1 MFYNNVHT
9 RIRYIFL
16 VVILVLVIAIAR
28 VFYIQVF
35 SYKKLNTLAESL
47 WSRKLPISADRGKI
61 VDRNGRVLADN
72 ITTTSLVV
80 IPNQIEN
87 KEDAAKKLSEIL
99 GSDYKD
105 MLKHV
110 SKKTS
115 IERVHP
121 EGRRLSY
128 EIAEKIDA
136 LKIDGV
142 YLVEPDEIYEIEP
155 NINTAVKK
163 GLYSQNVAIVAPYD
177 LAIAYAEVA
186 SDNGV
191 NFRLEEE
198 VLTIQNITKGFK
210 VVTNKNKFS
219 CKVVINTIAD
229 EIYINENGIVKEKD
243 IEDTINSFKNM
254 SYLLLDDNYENKLER
269 IVTKTFDKDTFVVS
283 TPGLNGGSLVGI
295 KSIEKTSLDDNLNY
309 ASKLLKKL
317 NKSNINNLFRE
328 SYDKDSIVIDEKKV
342 DKGYISVIGT
352 HYGKVTLA
360 PAIAKMLCDTIS
372 SNLNCKLKK
381 NFIDKRRE
389 FYRFREMDRNEI
401 NEVIKLDKR
410 YGKIICMCNNVSEGE
425 IVDSI
430 RRPLGARTV
439 KGVKRRTGA
448 GFGNCHGAYCNE
460 RIIQI
465 LARELDKKITDI
477 VDDSKNSNIISGRIK
492 EFKEI

>member
-1 MFYNNVHT
+1 MDYDVLVLGGGIIGCAVAYELSKYNLNIAVIEKEYDIADDVSFVNTSIVYDGSETSNNVMAGLEYIGNILLEDLCEKFNVPFK
-9 RIRYIFL
+9 RIGSLR
-16 VVILVLVIAIAR
+16 VVNDDNGVVKLGEMYERAIR
-28 VFYIQVF
+28 
-35 SYKKLNTLAESL
+35 
-47 WSRKLPISADRGKI
+47 RG
-61 VDRNGRVLADN
+61 
-72 ITTTSLVV
+72 
-80 IPNQIEN
+80 
-87 KEDAAKKLSEIL
+87 
-99 GSDYKD
+99 
-105 MLKHV
+105 
-110 SKKTS
+110 
-115 IERVHP
+115 
-121 EGRRLSY
+121 
-128 EIAEKIDA
+128 
-136 LKIDGV
+136 IDGV
-142 YLVEPDEIYEIEP
+142 YLVEPDEVYEIEP
-155 NINTAVKK
+155 NINTSIKK

-219 CKVVINTIAD
+219 CKVVINTIAN
-229 EIYINENGIVKEKD
+229 EIYINEKGIVEEKD
-243 IEDTINSFKNM
+243 TENDINSFKNM
-254 SYLLLDDNYENKLER
+254 SYILLDDNYENKLER

-283 TPGLNGGSLVGI
+283 TPVLNGGSLVGI

-309 ASKLLKKL
+309 ASKLLKNL
-317 NKSNINNLFRE
+317 NKGNINNLFRE
-328 SYDKDSIVIDEKKV
+328 SYDKDSIVVDEQQI

-372 SNLNCKLKK
+372 SSLNCKLKK

-389 FYRFREMDRNEI
+389 FYRFREMNRNEI

-448 GFGNCHGAYCNE
+448 GFGNCHGSYCNE

-492 EFKEI
+492 EFKEV

>member
-1 MFYNNVHT
+1 MDYDVLVLGGGIIGCAVAYELSKYNLNIAVIEKEYDIADDVSFVNTSIVYDGSETSNNVMAGLVYIGNILLEDLCEKFNVPFK
-9 RIRYIFL
+9 RIGSLR
-16 VVILVLVIAIAR
+16 VVNDDNGVVKLGEMYERAIR
-28 VFYIQVF
+28 
-35 SYKKLNTLAESL
+35 
-47 WSRKLPISADRGKI
+47 RG
-61 VDRNGRVLADN
+61 
-72 ITTTSLVV
+72 
-80 IPNQIEN
+80 
-87 KEDAAKKLSEIL
+87 
-99 GSDYKD
+99 
-105 MLKHV
+105 
-110 SKKTS
+110 
-115 IERVHP
+115 
-121 EGRRLSY
+121 
-128 EIAEKIDA
+128 
-136 LKIDGV
+136 IDGV
-142 YLVEPDEIYEIEP
+142 YLVEPDEVYEIEP
-155 NINTAVKK
+155 NINTSIKK

-219 CKVVINTIAD
+219 CKVVINTIAN
-229 EIYINENGIVKEKD
+229 EIYINEKGIVEEKD
-243 IEDTINSFKNM
+243 TENDINSFKNM
-254 SYLLLDDNYENKLER
+254 SYILLDDNYENKLER

-283 TPGLNGGSLVGI
+283 TPVLNGGSLVGI

-309 ASKLLKKL
+309 ASKLLKNL
-317 NKSNINNLFRE
+317 NKGNINNLFRE
-328 SYDKDSIVIDEKKV
+328 SYDKDSIVVDEQQI

-372 SNLNCKLKK
+372 SSLNCKLKK

-389 FYRFREMDRNEI
+389 FYRFREMNRNEI
-401 NEVIKLDKR
+401 NEVIELDKR

-448 GFGNCHGAYCNE
+448 GFGNCHGSYCNE

>member
-1 MFYNNVHT
+1 MDYDVLVLGGGIIGCAVAYELSKYNLNIAVIEKEYDIADDVSFVNTSIVYDGSETSNNVMAGLEYIGNILLEDLCEKFNVPFK
-9 RIRYIFL
+9 RIGSLR
-16 VVILVLVIAIAR
+16 VVNDDNGVVKLGEMYERAIR
-28 VFYIQVF
+28 
-35 SYKKLNTLAESL
+35 
-47 WSRKLPISADRGKI
+47 RG
-61 VDRNGRVLADN
+61 
-72 ITTTSLVV
+72 
-80 IPNQIEN
+80 
-87 KEDAAKKLSEIL
+87 
-99 GSDYKD
+99 
-105 MLKHV
+105 
-110 SKKTS
+110 
-115 IERVHP
+115 
-121 EGRRLSY
+121 
-128 EIAEKIDA
+128 
-136 LKIDGV
+136 IDGV
-142 YLVEPDEIYEIEP
+142 YLVEPDEVYEIEP
-155 NINTAVKK
+155 NINTSIKK

-219 CKVVINTIAD
+219 CKVVINTIAN
-229 EIYINENGIVKEKD
+229 EIYINEKGIVEEKD
-243 IEDTINSFKNM
+243 TENDINSFKNM
-254 SYLLLDDNYENKLER
+254 SYILLDDNYENKLER

-283 TPGLNGGSLVGI
+283 TPVLNGGSLVGI

-309 ASKLLKKL
+309 ASKLLKNL
-317 NKSNINNLFRE
+317 NKGNINNLFRE
-328 SYDKDSIVIDEKKV
+328 SYDKDSIVVDEQQIDR
-342 DKGYISVIGT
+342 GYISVIGT

-372 SNLNCKLKK
+372 SSLNCKLKK

-389 FYRFREMDRNEI
+389 FYRFREMNSNEI

-448 GFGNCHGAYCNE
+448 GFGNCHGSYCNE

-492 EFKEI
+492 EFKEV

>member
-1 MFYNNVHT
+1 MDYDVLVLGGGIIGCAVAYELSKYNLNIAVIEKEFDIADDISFVNTSIVYDGSETSNNVMAGLEYIGNILMEDLCEKFNVPFR
-9 RIRYIFL
+9 RIGSLR
-16 VVILVLVIAIAR
+16 VVNDDNGVIKLKEMYERAIR
-28 VFYIQVF
+28 
-35 SYKKLNTLAESL
+35 
-47 WSRKLPISADRGKI
+47 RG
-61 VDRNGRVLADN
+61 
-72 ITTTSLVV
+72 
-80 IPNQIEN
+80 
-87 KEDAAKKLSEIL
+87 
-99 GSDYKD
+99 
-105 MLKHV
+105 
-110 SKKTS
+110 
-115 IERVHP
+115 
-121 EGRRLSY
+121 
-128 EIAEKIDA
+128 
-136 LKIDGV
+136 IDGV
-142 YLVEPDEIYEIEP
+142 YLIDPDEVYEIEP
-155 NINTAVKK
+155 NINTEVKK

-186 SDNGV
+186 FDNGV

-198 VLTIQNITKGFK
+198 VLTIQNVTKGFR

-219 CKVVINTIAD
+219 CKVVINTIAN
-229 EIYINENGIVKEKD
+229 EIYINEKGVVEEKD
-243 IEDTINSFKNM
+243 SEDGINSFKNM
-254 SYLLLDDNYENKLER
+254 SYILLDDNYEKKLQR

-283 TPGLNGGSLVGI
+283 TPVLNGGSLIGI
-295 KSIEKTSLDDNLNY
+295 KSIEKTSLDDNLQY

-328 SYDKDSIVIDEKKV
+328 SYDKDSIVVDDQKV

-372 SNLNCKLKK
+372 SNLNCRLKK

-410 YGKIICMCNNVSEGE
+410 YGKIVCMCNNVSEGE

-460 RIIQI
+460 KIIQI
-465 LARELDKKITDI
+465 LSRELDRKFTDI
-477 VDDSKNSNIISGRIK
+477 VDDSKKSNIISGRIK
-492 EFKEI
+492 EFKDI